1 MTESQTINPA
11 NNALFTMQL
20 PSRLESLSTVE
31 NFVEKLTADY
41 QIADDTH
48 ANILTCMSEAIMNAV
63 VHGNKEDPEKKV
75 FVNVEVQDGKRVIF
89 TVADEGPGFDYNH
102 IPDPT
107 APENIENLTG
117 RGVYII
123 KQLADQCIF
132 NASGNEVELHF
143 KI

>member
-63 VHGNKEDPEKKV
+63 VHGN
-75 FVNVEVQDGKRVIF
+75 
-89 TVADEGPGFDYNH
+89 
-102 IPDPT
+102 
-107 APENIENLTG
+107 
-117 RGVYII
+117 
-123 KQLADQCIF
+123 
-132 NASGNEVELHF
+132 
-143 KI
+143 